1 MTNKLRFFFII
12 MMAMFIVTGLSAGT
26 GASAKGPALWIS
38 SVHADSTPSFSVT
51 PTSLDFGALYVS
63 TVMTETVLVS
73 NSSSL
78 ALFISSVT
86 VDSGEFSVIP
96 ASATVDPFG
105 SVEFYVTFAPTFAGD
120 QSGNAVFVHNGI
132 TSPDLLPLIGT
143 GTDTTTGV
151 NDGKPLPK
159 KFALQGNYPNPFNP
173 TTRIVFDIPKAT
185 IVSLT
190 IYNALGAEVAEVLD
204 QTPYEPG
211 THEIAFN
218 GANLASGVYFYRL
231 RTPEF
236 NSVKK
241 MVLLK

>member
-1 MTNKLRFFFII
+1 
-12 MMAMFIVTGLSAGT
+12 MALFIVTGLSAGT
-26 GASAKGPALWIS
+26 GASAKGPSLWIS
-38 SVHADSTPSFSVT
+38 SVHADSTPSFLVT
-51 PTSLDFGALYVS
+51 PTSVDFGAIFIA
-63 TVMTETVLVS
+63 TVFTETVMVS
-73 NSSSL
+73 NNSSK

-86 VDSGEFSVIP
+86 VDSGEFSVNP
-96 ASATVDPFG
+96 ASAVVDPFG
-105 SVEFYVTFAPTFAGD
+105 SFEFYVSFAPTFAGD
-120 QSGNAVFVHNGI
+120 QTGNVVFVHNGA

-151 NDGKPLPK
+151 EDDKPLPK

-185 IVSLT
+185 TVSLT
-190 IYNALGAEVAEVLD
+190 IYNALGAEVAEILD
-204 QTPYEPG
+204 HALYEPG
-211 THEIAFN
+211 THEISFN
-218 GANLASGVYFYRL
+218 GTNLASGIYFYRL